1 MVVRM
6 RHTRSHTG
14 NRRSHHK
21 VKNVR
26 VSKDESGTPHLRHRM
41 NPKTGKY
48 RGRDVVDVIGKAS
61 KKAAKK
67 KAKSSDS
74 KK

>member
-6 RHTRSHTG
+6 RHTRSHTN

-21 VKNVR
+21 IANVR
-26 VSKDESGTPHLRHRM
+26 MSKDESGTPHVRHRM

-48 RGRDVVDVIGKAS
+48 RGRNVVDVIGKTA

-67 KAKSSDS
+67 KNKVKD
-74 KK
+74 K